1 MAKQTKQ
8 QTALQT
14 TLFPFFPEYVNSRY
28 AGLALAG
35 FYFLLMLAVSLKYHV
50 IGDYNVETDFY
61 WSYVPQARHILEGVI
76 PIEDFHGPVYPMVL
90 ALIALVTKDLFHAGV
105 ILSVLAASSSLYL
118 IFEILK
124 KLTKSDVALIGT
136 LLVAANT
143 TFVRYTYTA
152 GTDML
157 FMAFITAATYF
168 LLRDEQLNWRSIAFS
183 AVFAA
188 LGYLTRY
195 NGLSAAAGIP
205 LAVVFANPFQQ
216 SWRDRFKTSGV
227 FLGIFLVAIAPWGI
241 FCLIQKGSFFYNR
254 NYLNIAYEMYAKG
267 KVGWDQYWYGEAQK
281 FSSLS
286 GVIFSDPGL
295 FVTTLI
301 RNLIDHAL
309 SDMGLLLGWQVGIF
323 TLVGIAACFR
333 FKPTAKALSY
343 FIVGGAFFAVLLLV
357 FYGERFSMLLLPIYV
372 ALALKTLT
380 LPSFARHR
388 FWKVMHAGGVI
399 AVALLLWTGYS
410 SLEFNR
416 ANIDSGP
423 QEVVSIAGWFHQHF
437 GDTEDGKIVL
447 ARKPHIAYYLDM
459 KLEMFPYVNS
469 YDELVAHL
477 RKSNASYLYFGL
489 MEAGMRPQ
497 FQKLL
502 DPRSAP
508 KELKPLTY
516 MTNPP
521 AVLYKVDLG
530 AAQ

>member
-157 FMAFITAATYF
+157 FMAFITAATYS

-380 LPSFARHR
+380 LPSFAQHR
-388 FWKVMHAGGVI
+388 FWKVMHVGGVI
-399 AVALLLWTGYS
+399 AVVLLLWTGYS

>member
-8 QTALQT
+8 QTAPQT
-14 TLFPFFPEYVNSRY
+14 TLFPFFPEYVNNRY

-35 FYFLLMLAVSLKYHV
+35 FYFLLMLVVSLKYHV

-61 WSYVPQARHILEGVI
+61 WSYVPQARHILEGVV

-105 ILSVLAASSSLYL
+105 ILSVLAASASLYL
-118 IFEILK
+118 VFEILK

-157 FMAFITAATYF
+157 FMAFITASTYF

-216 SWRDRFKTSGV
+216 SWRDRCKTSGV

-301 RNLIDHAL
+301 RNLIDHAF

-388 FWKVMHAGGVI
+388 FWNVMHAGGVI

-497 FQKLL
+497 FQRLL

-521 AVLYKVDLG
+521 AVLYRVDLG